1 MGDAGDVWGATFM
14 IRVENLTKRFGE
26 LTAVNSVSFGVAPGE
41 IFGLLGPN
49 GAGKTTTL
57 SMVSAL
63 IPADSGRIEVAG
75 ADAAVNANGVKR
87 AIGVAPQEVSLYGD
101 LSAVENLQFF
111 GELYGVAR
119 SKLAERIPN
128 LLMMA
133 SLADRADDPV
143 KNYSGGMKRRLNL
156 VAALIHDPPV
166 LLLDEPTVG
175 VDPQSRNH
183 LFESILALKKAG
195 KTVIYTTHYME
206 EAERL
211 CDRIAIMDHGKILA
225 MNTLNGLLG
234 EIENLHTIR
243 LTLAGEAADALVA
256 ESLPREVPEIADAR
270 RIENLLLCRVKRPE
284 EAIPRLLAYCALKK
298 VVVANLALDRPSLET
313 VFLHMTGHTL
323 RD

>member
-1 MGDAGDVWGATFM
+1 M
-14 IRVENLTKRFGE
+14 IRVENLSRRFGD
-26 LTAVNSVSFGVAPGE
+26 LVAVDSISFAVTRGE

-63 IPADSGRIEVAG
+63 IPPDSGRIAVAG
-75 ADAAVNANGVKR
+75 CDALADPNGVKR
-87 AIGVAPQEVSLYGD
+87 SIGVAPQEVSLYGD
-101 LSAVENLQFF
+101 LSAVENLEFF
-111 GELYGVAR
+111 GELYGVLR
-119 SKLAERIPN
+119 SKMAERVPN

-133 SLADRADDPV
+133 SLADRAEEPV

-183 LFESILALKKAG
+183 LFETIVALKRAG

-225 MNTLNGLLG
+225 MNTLPGLLG

-243 LTLAGEAADALVA
+243 LTLAGGLNGEPVD
-256 ESLPREVPEIADAR
+256 SLPRAVPEVADAR
-270 RIENLLLCRVKRPE
+270 LLDNTLLCRARKPE
-284 EAIPRLLAYCALKK
+284 EAIPRLLAHFAAKK
-298 VVVANLALDRPSLET
+298 IEVSNLALDRPSLET
-313 VFLHMTGHTL
+313 VFLHLTGHSL